1 MALQTRLLCVYVSH
15 LVVFDSLQPHEL
27 QPTRLLCLWNSS
39 GKNTGVGSHSFL
51 QGIFSIKGLNLCLL
65 HCRQILYSLSQQGNP
80 DKLYTYLIYILFFL
94 LANKNCIYL
103 VSNFSFKFHFH
114 IFAKIPFDKVVSN
127 EIVLNLPEY
136 LNGILFFSLSTK
148 GTTI

>member
-65 HCRQILYSLSQQGNP
+65 HCRQILYSLSQKGNP